1 MEHLE
6 LILYIMYNGLNT
18 LAEFNERM
26 NSLEAWQ
33 KGEMERCQKPEGT
46 TDLEDLIMYI
56 EEVIMLMSDP

>member
-6 LILYIMYNGLNT
+6 LILYIVYNGLNT
-18 LAEFNERM
+18 VAEFSERM

-33 KGEMERCQKPEGT
+33 KGEMERSQKPEGT

-56 EEVIMLMSDP
+56 EEVIMLISDP

>member
-6 LILYIMYNGLNT
+6 LILYIVYNGLST
-18 LAEFNERM
+18 VAEFSERM

-33 KGEMERCQKPEGT
+33 KGEMERSQKPEGT

-56 EEVIMLMSDP
+56 EEVIMLISDP